1 MGPILMILVPV
12 FGAIQWRVALKNNIE
27 AFKQEYTKPVYYL
40 SYILYIFVWPII
52 FVVELY
58 KFLKKK
64 LKEVVHDC
72 TKHR

>member
-1 MGPILMILVPV
+1 MGLILMILVPV
-12 FGAIQWRVALKNNIE
+12 FGTIQWRVAFKNDTE
-27 AFKQEYTKPVYYL
+27 ALKQEYTKPVYYL

-52 FVVELY
+52 LMVELY

-64 LKEVVHDC
+64 LKEVIHDC